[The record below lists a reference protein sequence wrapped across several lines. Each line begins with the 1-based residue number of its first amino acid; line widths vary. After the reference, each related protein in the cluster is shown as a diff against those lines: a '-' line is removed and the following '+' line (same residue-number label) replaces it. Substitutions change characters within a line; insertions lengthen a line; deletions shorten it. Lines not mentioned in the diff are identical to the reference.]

1 MAPHDTTVSVT
12 SADQFKGRDGA
23 VQESQSS
30 QQQRHSCADGATSI
44 FSSAGRS
51 QVEYIHHVCGS
62 PVNSIYKRLLCESL
76 HKSGQAR
83 LMKVYDPDRR
93 DLHTSYDSARW
104 LQVDAVILFHWV
116 SAGAEGTFTRASTRQ
131 VYQFHI
137 TGNGCWLQGCTIKT
151 SQWVSASLGCQGNFI
166 IFSWSVD
173 GLSLLM
179 RCLLYFSLLS
189 KIPAFP

>member
-1 MAPHDTTVSVT
+1 MTLD
-12 SADQFKGRDGA
+12 DKFKGQDGA
-23 VQESQSS
+23 VEESQSS
-30 QQQRHSCADGATSI
+30 QQQWWHTCVDGASSP
-44 FSSAGRS
+44 FSSAGQS

-76 HKSGQAR
+76 HKSGPAR

-116 SAGAEGTFTRASTRQ
+116 SAGAEGTFTPASTRQ

-137 TGNGCWLQGCTIKT
+137 TGNGCWLQGRAIKT
-151 SQWVSASLGCQGNFI
+151 SQWVSTSLGCQGNFI
-166 IFSWSVD
+166 IFTWSVN
-173 GLSLLM
+173 GLFGL
-179 RCLLYFSLLS
+179 
-189 KIPAFP
+189 

>member
-1 MAPHDTTVSVT
+1 MSVT
-12 SADQFKGRDGA
+12 WADQFKGRDGV

-30 QQQRHSCADGATSI
+30 QQHSCGDGATSR
-44 FSSAGRS
+44 FSSAGPG

-93 DLHTSYDSARW
+93 DLHTSYDSAGW

-137 TGNGCWLQGCTIKT
+137 TGNGCWLQGRSIKT

-166 IFSWSVD
+166 VFIWSAD
-173 GLSLLM
+173 DLS
-179 RCLLYFSLLS
+179 CLWGVCLHLVF
-189 KIPAFP
+189 